1 MENEQEQ
8 VETKGIDED
17 EPDVMKLEN
26 EQLKQELKIRDEK
39 ITGLEKS
46 LAEKTA
52 AAAANNKAL
61 EDAKQVIVE
70 TSVDLAQAVTAY
82 KEMAGRANPGIILT
96 MIKGNTV
103 AEINASVKQAKE
115 LVDKVRQEIN
125 AENMRV
131 RVPAGAPSRAGSD
144 LSALSA
150 RDKIKFGV
158 EGR

>member
-1 MENEQEQ
+1 MENEQQQ
-8 VETKGIDED
+8 VETNVIDEGETD
-17 EPDVMKLEN
+17 GMKLEN
-26 EQLKQELKIRDEK
+26 EQLKQELKTRGEK

-82 KEMAGRANPGIILT
+82 KEMAGRANPGIVLT
-96 MIKGNTV
+96 MIKGDTV
-103 AEINASVKQAKE
+103 AEVNASVKQAKE
-115 LVDKVRQEIN
+115 LVEKVRQEIN

-131 RVPAGAPSRAGSD
+131 RVPAGAPARAGSD